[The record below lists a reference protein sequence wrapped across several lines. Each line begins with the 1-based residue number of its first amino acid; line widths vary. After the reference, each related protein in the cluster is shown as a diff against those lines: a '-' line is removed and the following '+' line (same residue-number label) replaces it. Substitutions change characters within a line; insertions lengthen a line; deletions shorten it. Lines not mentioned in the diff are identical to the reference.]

1 MSNPLRALP
10 GRLLALLAVAFV
22 SLTVAACGESS
33 SSSSGAATTRA
44 DPDGRFTIGY
54 DVYWLGNSWSTQLAE
69 EFRAAAERNRDSIE
83 DVVYTQSDNQVQKQI
98 SNIQSM
104 ISRRVDAIIMTPIS
118 PSASVPVIQQ
128 ANRAGIPVIVL
139 AAQSDTRDTAAEVRA
154 DDITFGRTGAEW
166 LVDKLRGRGKIYV
179 LNGLPGFSTDTLRW
193 RGAKDVFDRHP
204 GIEVVADAHAAW
216 DTARAK
222 TAVSNM
228 LAAHPEVDGVWSQGG
243 AMTLGAIQAFRAAGH
258 PLVPMTGENSN
269 GLMKAWKQLKERGDR
284 NFDSI
289 GVVNPTWVGDE
300 ALTQTLN
307 LLRGDEVRR
316 VTLVTPE
323 PITSET
329 LDRYVRTD
337 LPDSFWVDT
346 RLDDAQIRALFDR

>member
-1 MSNPLRALP
+1 MFNTLRRLRLPAL
-10 GRLLALLAVAFV
+10 A
-22 SLTVAACGESS
+22 TVAAVAMTVAGCGSS
-33 SSSSGAATTRA
+33 SSSSGGAATTRA
-44 DPDGRFTIGY
+44 DPTGRFTIGY

-69 EFRAAAERNRDSIE
+69 EFRAAVERNRDSIE

-128 ANRAGIPVIVL
+128 ANRAGIPVVL
-139 AAQSDTRDTAAEVRA
+139 VAAQADTRDTAAEVRA
-154 DDITFGRTGAEW
+154 DDVVFGRTGAEW
-166 LVDKLRGRGKIYV
+166 LVEKLDGRGKIYV

-193 RGAKDVFDRHP
+193 RGAKDVFDRYP
-204 GIEVVADAHAAW
+204 EIEVVADAHAAW

-228 LAAHPEVDGVWSQGG
+228 LAAHPQVDGVWSQGG
-243 AMTLGAIQAFRAAGH
+243 AMTLGAIQAFRAAGKG
-258 PLVPMTGENSN
+258 LVPMTGENSN
-269 GLMKAWKQLKERGDR
+269 GLMKVWDDLRRAGDR
-284 NFDSI
+284 SFDSI
-289 GVVNPTWVGDE
+289 GVVNPTWVGSE

-316 VTLVTPE
+316 VNLVNPT
-323 PITSET
+323 PITSEN
-329 LDRYVRTD
+329 LGDYVRHD